1 MKTRFYVSHLLLLI
15 SGICMIT
22 AVLAQDKQIAG
33 KLFPRKYKMGDAYR
47 YKLTTEQ
54 LYNGKW
60 NATTVVVMEL
70 KVVQD
75 SAGIPYDEVY
85 SISQIVYTPK
95 DTTNASTE
103 AQAVKP
109 YRISLHPDGTVAIPK
124 IEVPGMTGPVTD
136 FITFFVAVSPQS
148 RITTLEK
155 KGDSLIRKETAKGNF
170 ANGKTILHGED
181 CLAIKAYVTD
191 VTREV
196 VKLRTLFLPP
206 TQPCLTFLSDDMK
219 KQVTNGV
226 LNNFQMVRP
235 AGPGKYNIHFG
246 NEEFT
251 INSIVRREDGKI
263 TEADMS
269 NTLRLSLR
277 MNCDAAYKNC
287 DMEVPFLIQRN
298 LKLELIARGQ
308 EF

>member
-1 MKTRFYVSHLLLLI
+1 MKTRFYVSRLLLLI
-15 SGICMIT
+15 TGICMIT
-22 AVLAQDKQIAG
+22 AVLAQNKQVAG
-33 KLFPRKYKMGDAYR
+33 KLFPRKYKMDDIYR

-70 KVVQD
+70 KVVLD

-85 SISQIVYTPK
+85 SISQMIYTPK
-95 DTTNASTE
+95 DTTNADHE
-103 AQAVKP
+103 ARAVKP
-109 YRISLHPDGTVAIPK
+109 YRISLHPNGTVAIPK
-124 IEVPGMTGPVTD
+124 IEVPGMTGPITD

-155 KGDSLIRKETAKGNF
+155 KGDSLIKKETAKGNF
-170 ANGKTILHGED
+170 ANGKTILYGED

-191 VTREV
+191 VSREA

-206 TQPCLTFLSDDMK
+206 TQPCLTFLLDDMK

-226 LNNFQMVRP
+226 INNFQMVQP
-235 AGPGKYNIHFG
+235 AGPGKYNVHFG

-263 TEADMS
+263 AEADMS
-269 NTLRLSLR
+269 NTLHLRLR
-277 MNCDAAYKNC
+277 MNCDTAYKNC
-287 DMEVPFLIQRN
+287 QMEVPFQIQRN
-298 LKLELIARGQ
+298 LKLELLSPNA
-308 EF
+308 E